1 MPIMCSI
8 YFLCTLLYSCTIY
21 YSYYCILFWLFLICM
36 KIILTNIPIISKTRN
51 IARAYG
57 SKSST
62 VHNYCCTIEIDYTI
76 LYTNF
81 SVYVCKHIYIHIL
94 SKRYRR
100 RQQQH
105 VAFPKFFM
113 RAFPFQRKRQN
124 VWIHLSWLKRKNSLF
139 YKQYQ

>member
-81 SVYVCKHIYIHIL
+81 SVYVCKHIYTYIIQAISTTTTTTRCFSKIL
-94 SKRYRR
+94 YTRFSFSTQTAKCL
-100 RQQQH
+100 
-105 VAFPKFFM
+105 
-113 RAFPFQRKRQN
+113 N
-124 VWIHLSWLKRKNSLF
+124 TLKLTEAE
-139 YKQYQ
+139 KQPIL